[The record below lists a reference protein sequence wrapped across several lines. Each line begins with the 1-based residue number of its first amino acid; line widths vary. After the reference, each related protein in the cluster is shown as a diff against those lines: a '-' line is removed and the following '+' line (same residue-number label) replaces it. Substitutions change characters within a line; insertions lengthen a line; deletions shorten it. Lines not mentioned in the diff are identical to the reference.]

1 MRLGFNPG
9 QDTGAPSPADG
20 TRWFGSDCS
29 GVCSCYTGA
38 RALLLRRSTAGE
50 VVLTSHRAIFTS
62 SLKRFEFKPAK
73 IVDIRR
79 YSDAVSITTSGRHG
93 AGLYFIDD
101 AELFA
106 AILEALA
113 RKQKYLAAERFSTT
127 RSRQIPDHVKQEVWA
142 RDGGRCVRCGAQDYL
157 EYDHVIPF
165 SRGGANTVANVQ
177 ILCRRCNNLKSDR
190 V

>member
-1 MRLGFNPG
+1 
-9 QDTGAPSPADG
+9 
-20 TRWFGSDCS
+20 
-29 GVCSCYTGA
+29 
-38 RALLLRRSTAGE
+38 